1 MKRPARDPHTVA
13 ARELS
18 ARHPR
23 LARLVELA
31 HPLERIVPDE
41 RPLTDLVVR
50 TVVAQLVSAAAART
64 IMERLLVAF
73 GTADGVVRWAMAT
86 PPDDPPEH
94 GLSRGKRKA
103 IAAWGRY
110 VAERGDPRAAW
121 QGLDAD
127 ALIAEITAIKGLG
140 PWSAQMV
147 AIFGF
152 GHPEIWPTGDAGVAR
167 AAGVVFRR
175 MKPATIRRLIAGY
188 ESHVAICCWA
198 LIDQR
203 RLHEFG

>member
-1 MKRPARDPHTVA
+1 V
-13 ARELS
+13 LGS
-18 ARHPR
+18 RHPR
-23 LARLVELA
+23 LARLITLA
-31 HPLERIVPDE
+31 HPIERIVPDQ

-64 IMERLLVAF
+64 IMERLLLAF
-73 GTADGVVRWAMAT
+73 GTAEGVVAWAMAT
-86 PPDDPPEH
+86 PADDPPQH
-94 GLSRGKRKA
+94 GLSRGKRRTM
-103 IAAWGRY
+103 AAWGRY
-110 VAERGDPRAAW
+110 VAERGDPREAW

-127 ALIAEITAIKGLG
+127 ALIREITTIKGLG

-147 AIFGF
+147 AIFGY
-152 GHPEIWPTGDAGVAR
+152 GHPGIWPEGDAGVAR

-188 ESHVAICCWA
+188 ESHVALCCWA

-203 RLHEFG
+203 RLHEFD

>member
-1 MKRPARDPHTVA
+1 MKRPARDPHKVA

-50 TVVAQLVSAAAART
+50 TIVAQLVSAAAART

-73 GTADGVVRWAMAT
+73 GSAEGVVRWSIAT

-103 IAAWGRY
+103 VAAWGRY
-110 VAERGDPRAAW
+110 VAERGDPRTAW

-152 GHPEIWPTGDAGVAR
+152 GHPCIWPTGDAGVSR

-175 MKPATIRRLIAGY
+175 MKAATIRRLIAGY

>member
-1 MKRPARDPHTVA
+1 
-13 ARELS
+13 
-18 ARHPR
+18 
-23 LARLVELA
+23 
-31 HPLERIVPDE
+31 
-41 RPLTDLVVR
+41 VVR
-50 TVVAQLVSAAAART
+50 TVVAQLVSTAAART
-64 IMERLLVAF
+64 IMERLLAAF
-73 GTADGVVRWAMAT
+73 GTSEGVVAWAMAT
-86 PPDDPPEH
+86 PGDDPPEH
-94 GLSRGKRKA
+94 GLSRGKRRT

-110 VAERGDPRAAW
+110 VAERGDPREAW

-127 ALIAEITAIKGLG
+127 ALIREITSIKGLG

-152 GHPEIWPTGDAGVAR
+152 GHPGIWPEGDVAVVR

-188 ESHVAICCWA
+188 ESHVALCCWA

-203 RLHEFG
+203 RLHEFD

>member
-1 MKRPARDPHTVA
+1 M
-13 ARELS
+13 
-18 ARHPR
+18 
-23 LARLVELA
+23 ARLVELA

-73 GTADGVVRWAMAT
+73 GTAEGVVEWAMAT
-86 PPDDPPEH
+86 PPDDPPVH
-94 GLSRGKRKA
+94 GLSRGKRKTL
-103 IAAWGRY
+103 AAWGRY
-110 VAERGDPRAAW
+110 VAERGDPRSAW
-121 QGLDAD
+121 QGLDAN
-127 ALIAEITAIKGLG
+127 ALIAEITTIKGLG

>member
-1 MKRPARDPHTVA
+1 VA
-13 ARELS
+13 ARELG

-23 LARLVELA
+23 LARLIELA
-31 HPLERIVPDE
+31 HPIERIIPDQ

-50 TVVAQLVSAAAART
+50 TVVAQLVSTAAART
-64 IMERLLVAF
+64 IMERLLAAF
-73 GTADGVVRWAMAT
+73 GTADGVVAWAMAT
-86 PPDDPPEH
+86 PGDDPSEH
-94 GLSRGKRKA
+94 GLSRGKRRT

-110 VAERGDPRAAW
+110 VAERGDPREAW

-127 ALIAEITAIKGLG
+127 ALIKEITSIKGLG

-152 GHPEIWPTGDAGVAR
+152 GHPGIWPEGDVAVVR

-188 ESHVAICCWA
+188 ETHVALCCWA

-203 RLHEFG
+203 RLHEFD

>member
-1 MKRPARDPHTVA
+1 MKRPARDPHQVA

-41 RPLTDLVVR
+41 RPMTDLVVR

-64 IMERLLVAF
+64 IMERLLAAF
-73 GTADGVVRWAMAT
+73 GSAEGIVAWAMAT
-86 PPDDPPEH
+86 PEDDPPAH
-94 GLSRGKRKA
+94 GLSRGKRKTL
-103 IAAWGRY
+103 AAWGRY

-121 QGLDAD
+121 RGLDAD
-127 ALIAEITAIKGLG
+127 ALIREITAIKGLG

-152 GHPEIWPTGDAGVAR
+152 GHPGIWPEGDAGVAR

-188 ESHVAICCWA
+188 ESHVALCCWA

-203 RLHEFG
+203 RLHEFD

>member
-1 MKRPARDPHTVA
+1 MA
-13 ARELS
+13 ARELG

-23 LARLVELA
+23 LARLIELA
-31 HPLERIVPDE
+31 HPIERIIPDQ

-50 TVVAQLVSAAAART
+50 TVVAQLVSTAAART
-64 IMERLLVAF
+64 IMERLLAAF
-73 GTADGVVRWAMAT
+73 GTADGVVAWAMAT
-86 PPDDPPEH
+86 PGDDPSEH
-94 GLSRGKRKA
+94 GLSRGKRRT

-110 VAERGDPRAAW
+110 VAERGDPREAW

-127 ALIAEITAIKGLG
+127 ALIREITSIKGLG

-152 GHPEIWPTGDAGVAR
+152 GHPGIWPEGDVAVVR

-188 ESHVAICCWA
+188 ETHVALCCWA

-203 RLHEFG
+203 RLHEFD